1 MKAKQKF
8 TYEDES
14 KVYLIKLKKR
24 KYWWLLLFLL
34 LLLPLLLLIRFE
46 KDIVF
51 KTVNKADKTILIGT
65 KVDFSYVDRSFIHF
79 KQKKAFYNDTISYSD
94 TTNSE
99 GIVVFK
105 DVSYTLFARLFY
117 SRDYAEVEATNNCFM
132 SDSLMPH
139 FFSLKDKKE
148 TILELAEST
157 HTIDFQVI
165 DKDDK
170 QPIPNAKVVIIDG
183 NGNKQE
189 ATTDANGTVV
199 FENIAYCSKI
209 EVIGSK
215 NAYKNDTISDLVAR
229 LLPVNNERI
238 LELEPLK
245 EMITFIVK
253 NLKTK
258 EVIPNA
264 KAKLILENDVVEV
277 TTNTNGV
284 GKGAFKDIRI
294 TEKMHIEVSKEFYY
308 DTTTASY
315 AVEKYIKLSEKE
327 RTIYLRPQTKSLI
340 FINTDGQN
348 PLVGVTNKI
357 TVNGKLIATEMSNNN
372 GIFTVADVFP
382 DDEIS
387 IVASKNGYKTNSQK
401 VNKQK
406 VKNLDTQEKRTIP
419 LTKNPPPPPPPP
431 PPADDDEFE
440 GEGGDLRIN
449 LQWKTLDDLDLL
461 VKDPCGNK
469 IWALELTH
477 TCRGGVGTLD
487 IDANTNR
494 YSQNLWTKTPQENAF
509 WDEPAKGNYTI
520 SVEHCIKQ
528 DRDSPD
534 PVKFNITI
542 IYKNKRHDFS
552 GQIREKQ
559 TKVVTVFEVD

>member
-14 KVYLIKLKKR
+14 KVYLIQLKKR

-46 KDIVF
+46 KDVVF
-51 KTVNKADKTILIGT
+51 KTINQADKTILTGT
-65 KVDFSYVDRSFIHF
+65 QVNFSYIDRSFIHF
-79 KQKKAFYNDTISYSD
+79 EQKKVFYNDTISYSD
-94 TTNSE
+94 TTNLE

-105 DVSYTLFARLFY
+105 DVSYTLYARLFY
-117 SRDYAEVEATNNCFM
+117 AKDYAEVEALNDCFM
-132 SDSLMPH
+132 SDSLMPY

-148 TILELAEST
+148 TVLELTERT

-170 QPIPNAKVVIIDG
+170 QPIPNAIVIITDG

-189 ATTDANGTVV
+189 ANSNANGTVV
-199 FENIAYCSKI
+199 FENITYCSSI
-209 EVIGSK
+209 QVIGTK
-215 NAYKNDTISDLVAR
+215 DAYKNDIISDKVAR
-229 LLPVNNERI
+229 LLPIDNERV
-238 LELEPLK
+238 LKLEPLK

-253 NLKTK
+253 DLRTK

-264 KAKLILENDVVEV
+264 KAKLILESDTLSV

-284 GKGAFKDIRI
+284 GKGAFKNIRI
-294 TEKMHIEVSKEFYY
+294 TYKMHIDVSKEFYH

-315 AVEKYIKLSEKE
+315 IVKNYVKLSEKE
-327 RTIYLRPQTKSLI
+327 RIIYLRPKTKSLT
-340 FINTDGQN
+340 FINTDGKN
-348 PLVGVTNKI
+348 PLVGVNNKI
-357 TVNGKLIATEMSNNN
+357 TINGKFISNEMSNNN
-372 GIFTVADVFP
+372 GVFNISDIFP

-387 IVASKNGYKTNSQK
+387 IVASKNGYRTNSQK
-401 VNKQK
+401 VRNQK
-406 VKNLDTQEKRTIP
+406 IKNLDTQEKRTIP
-419 LTKNPPPPPPPP
+419 LIKNPLPPPPPPPV
-431 PPADDDEFE
+431 DDDEFD

-461 VKDPCGNK
+461 VTDPCGK
-469 IWALELTH
+469 IVWALELTQS
-477 TCRGGVGTLD
+477 CGGGVGTLD

-494 YSQNLWTKTPQENAF
+494 YSQNLWTKKPQENAF
-509 WDEPAKGNYTI
+509 WEEPSKGKYTI

-528 DRDSPD
+528 DMDSPD

-542 IYKNKRHDFS
+542 IYKNKRHDFK

-559 TKVVTVFEVD
+559 KNIVTTFDVD